1 MDPVVEADPALP
13 RPRLVKTIGVLNLMI
28 GGWLFFC
35 GTSCVNAVFP
45 TFTTYEPIA
54 IDARTVQESYDQLR
68 RDKINTLLDR
78 ERKAG
83 NEAQRAKIRQERLA
97 VEAEHQSVRD
107 RIDFAAINAHL
118 VWPSRTLWIDVISG
132 AVLNL
137 LLLAS
142 GLGLIQR
149 AEWGRRLGMV
159 VAVLKVV
166 RLIIIGTLLS
176 LVVVPH
182 LSKALESFAASNVG
196 RELFQ
201 WTIEKEWKRQGR
213 APTGP
218 PPAPQEIVGFMG
230 VIGYAVLILGALYP
244 IASLILL
251 SRPGARAA
259 CAPHDESDAE
269 DSAG

>member
-1 MDPVVEADPALP
+1 MDPVVEADPASP
-13 RPRLVKTIGVLNLMI
+13 RPGLVKTIGVLNLVI

-54 IDARTVQESYDQLR
+54 LDARTVQESYDQFR
-68 RDKINTLLDR
+68 REKLDTLLAR
-78 ERKAG
+78 ERGASSAAEREKV
-83 NEAQRAKIRQERLA
+83 RQERLA
-97 VEAEHQSVRD
+97 AEAEHQAVQD
-107 RIDFAAINAHL
+107 RIDFAKINAHL
-118 VWPSRTLWIDVISG
+118 IWPTRTLWIDVISG

-137 LLLAS
+137 LLLSA

-149 AEWGRRLGMV
+149 AEWGRRLGMG
-159 VAVLKVV
+159 VALVKIV
-166 RLIIIGTLLS
+166 RLIILGALLS
-176 LVVVPH
+176 LLVVPH
-182 LSKALESFAASNVG
+182 LSKALESFTASDVG

-201 WTIEKEWKRQGR
+201 WTLEKEWKRQGR

-218 PPAPQEIVGFMG
+218 PPAPRDIVEFMG
-230 VIGYAVLILGALYP
+230 IMGYAVLILGALYP

-259 CAPHDESDAE
+259 CAQHDDSESE